1 MEVVK
6 FLLTGLL
13 ILILDGIVLK
23 LLGFGNIFIKMV
35 NKIQRSKTQFK
46 IEGFII
52 AYSLLTI
59 QIYYFIVCKDIT
71 LFESFLLGLT
81 TYGIFD
87 FTNYTLFEN
96 YNLLTGI
103 MDTIWGGLLYL
114 FVNKISKLL
123 KI

>member
-52 AYSLLTI
+52 AYLLLTI
-59 QIYYFIVCKDIT
+59 QIYYFIVC
-71 LFESFLLGLT
+71 
-81 TYGIFD
+81 
-87 FTNYTLFEN
+87 
-96 YNLLTGI
+96 
-103 MDTIWGGLLYL
+103 
-114 FVNKISKLL
+114 
-123 KI
+123 